1 MSDLNL
7 YWAEE
12 ALGEPYAP
20 QDYSW
25 MKSTRRVGLMLGGA
39 TCALTASVLL
49 GSAAY
54 LQVDSS
60 PHVAISSYEI
70 EVVAQASPRATP
82 PAVIPESI
90 PAAPAAP
97 AERPS
102 DVRTILKDAVPR
114 PTATGPAVASKAA
127 AAPAEAKI
135 KEAPVPAPAR
145 PRPSTIPAG
154 EKTQLA
160 KATETPRATAA
171 PAQVPAP
178 AQAKINPAPAAD
190 APAAPAAP
198 ATKPEPDTRMGISK
212 GAESKP
218 TDIASGEKL
227 GIREILPDGIVMH
240 NGRKIKNGSALPNGE
255 ILMGTDAG
263 KGMAETDR
271 RVLVL
276 TP

>member
-12 ALGEPYAP
+12 ELGEPYVP
-20 QDYSW
+20 QDYRW
-25 MKSTRRVGLMLGGA
+25 MKSTRRVGLMRGGA
-39 TCALTASVLL
+39 TCVLTASVLL

-70 EVVAQASPRATP
+70 EFVAQASPQAPSP
-82 PAVIPESI
+82 PAATSE
-90 PAAPAAP
+90 
-97 AERPS
+97 
-102 DVRTILKDAVPR
+102 TLHAVPVGRAESPGRAHIGVNELATR
-114 PTATGPAVASKAA
+114 PTTATGPAVTSKP
-127 AAPAEAKI
+127 AAPAEVKI
-135 KEAPVPAPAR
+135 KAPAR
-145 PRPSTIPAG
+145 EKTLLAQAPDNSRPAG
-154 EKTQLA
+154 
-160 KATETPRATAA
+160 A
-171 PAQVPAP
+171 PALVPAP
-178 AQAKINPAPAAD
+178 AQAKVVPTAA
-190 APAAPAAP
+190 AAAPAAP
-198 ATKPEPDTRMGISK
+198 VAKPEPDTRMGISK
-212 GAESKP
+212 GADSKP

>member
-1 MSDLNL
+1 MSHLNR

-20 QDYSW
+20 QDYRW
-25 MKSTRRVGLMLGGA
+25 MKSTRRAGLMLGGA

-60 PHVAISSYEI
+60 PHVVISSYEI
-70 EVVAQASPRATP
+70 EVVAQASPQAP
-82 PAVIPESI
+82 SPNVIPESI

-97 AERPS
+97 AERTS
-102 DVRTILKDAVPR
+102 DVRTSLKEAAPR
-114 PTATGPAVASKAA
+114 PTATSPAVASKPP

-135 KEAPVPAPAR
+135 KEAPAPAR
-145 PRPSTIPAG
+145 PRLSTVPAG

-160 KATETPRATAA
+160 KATETPRAAAA
-171 PAQVPAP
+171 PAQVSAP
-178 AQAKINPAPAAD
+178 AQAKVIPAPAAA
-190 APAAPAAP
+190 APAAPAA
-198 ATKPEPDTRMGISK
+198 KPEPDTRMGISK
-212 GAESKP
+212 GADSKP

>member
-7 YWAEE
+7 HWAEE
-12 ALGEPYAP
+12 ALNEPYAP
-20 QDYSW
+20 QDYRW
-25 MKSTRRVGLMLGGA
+25 MKSTRHVGLILGGA

-49 GSAAY
+49 GSAVY

-70 EVVAQASPRATP
+70 EVVAQASPQAPPP
-82 PAVIPESI
+82 PAALPESI
-90 PAAPAAP
+90 PAAPAAR
-97 AERPS
+97 AESPS
-102 DVRTILKDAVPR
+102 EVRTNLKEPAPR
-114 PTATGPAVASKAA
+114 PTATGPAVASKHV

-135 KEAPVPAPAR
+135 KEAPAPAPAKSR
-145 PRPSTIPAG
+145 PNTAPAG
-154 EKTQLA
+154 EKTRLGE
-160 KATETPRATAA
+160 ATETPRAAAA

-178 AQAKINPAPAAD
+178 AQAKVTPAPAA
-190 APAAPAAP
+190 AWPAAPAA
-198 ATKPEPDTRMGISK
+198 KPEPDTRMGISK
-212 GAESKP
+212 GADSKP

>member
-12 ALGEPYAP
+12 ALEEPYAP
-20 QDYSW
+20 QDYRW

-49 GSAAY
+49 GSAVY

-70 EVVAQASPRATP
+70 EVVAQASPQTPP
-82 PAVIPESI
+82 PAVIPETI
-90 PAAPAAP
+90 PAVPAAR
-97 AERPS
+97 AASPS
-102 DVRTILKDAVPR
+102 EVRTSLKESAPR
-114 PTATGPAVASKAA
+114 PTATGPVVASKPT
-127 AAPAEAKI
+127 AAPAEVKI
-135 KEAPVPAPAR
+135 KEASAPSPAKIRHSA
-145 PRPSTIPAG
+145 
-154 EKTQLA
+154 A
-160 KATETPRATAA
+160 KYAAA
-171 PAQVPAP
+171 P
-178 AQAKINPAPAAD
+178 
-190 APAAPAAP
+190 APAAPAA
-198 ATKPEPDTRMGISK
+198 KPESDTRMGISK
-212 GAESKP
+212 AADSKP

-240 NGRKIKNGSALPNGE
+240 NGRKVKNGSALPNGE

-271 RVLVL
+271 RLLVL

>member
-20 QDYSW
+20 QDYRW

-39 TCALTASVLL
+39 TCALTASMLL

-70 EVVAQASPRATP
+70 EVVAKASPQAP
-82 PAVIPESI
+82 PQAVIPESI
-90 PAAPAAP
+90 PPSPAAP

-102 DVRTILKDAVPR
+102 DMRSSLKESAPR
-114 PTATGPAVASKAA
+114 PTATTPAVASKPA

-135 KEAPVPAPAR
+135 KEASAPAPAK
-145 PRPSTIPAG
+145 PWPSTIPAG

-178 AQAKINPAPAAD
+178 AQAAVIPAPTAG
-190 APAAPAAP
+190 APAAPAA
-198 ATKPEPDTRMGISK
+198 KPEPDTRMGISK
-212 GAESKP
+212 SADGKP

-227 GIREILPDGIVMH
+227 GIREILPDGIVMY
-240 NGRKIKNGSALPNGE
+240 NGRKIKNCSALPNGE
-255 ILMGTDAG
+255 ILMGTDAS

>member
-12 ALGEPYAP
+12 VLGEPYAP
-20 QDYSW
+20 QDYRW

-70 EVVAQASPRATP
+70 EVVAQASPQAP
-82 PAVIPESI
+82 PLPAIIPESI
-90 PAAPAAP
+90 PAVPAAP
-97 AERPS
+97 AERTS
-102 DVRTILKDAVPR
+102 DVRTSLKESLPR
-114 PTATGPAVASKAA
+114 PIATGPAVASKPAT
-127 AAPAEAKI
+127 APAAAKI
-135 KEAPVPAPAR
+135 KEAPAPPPAR
-145 PRPSTIPAG
+145 PRPSTVPAG

-160 KATETPRATAA
+160 KATETPRAAAA
-171 PAQVPAP
+171 PAQVPAQ
-178 AQAKINPAPAAD
+178 AQAKVIPAPAAA
-190 APAAPAAP
+190 APAAPAA
-198 ATKPEPDTRMGISK
+198 KPEPDTRMGISK
-212 GAESKP
+212 GADSKP

-240 NGRKIKNGSALPNGE
+240 NGRKIRNGSPLPNGE